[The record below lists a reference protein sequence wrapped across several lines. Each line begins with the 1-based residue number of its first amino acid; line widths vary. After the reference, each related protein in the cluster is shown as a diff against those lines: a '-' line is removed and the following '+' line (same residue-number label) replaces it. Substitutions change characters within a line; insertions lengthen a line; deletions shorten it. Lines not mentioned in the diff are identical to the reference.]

1 MSTDSKYMCLAL
13 QQAHFAIGVSR
24 PNPPVGAVVVS
35 NGIVV
40 GKGFTQAPGNAHAE
54 VMAIKD
60 AGPKA
65 LGADLWVTLE
75 PCCHYGRTPPCT
87 QAIGEAGIRRVFYSH
102 PDPNPA
108 VRSKSKEILEAAGIE
123 VFEGIL
129 SEETNRFYEAY
140 DYFVRNQRPFVEVK
154 VAQTQ
159 DGFIAGKNRERLMIT
174 GDEANHWTN
183 SLRSI
188 SDAILIG
195 GGTLEADDPLLSLR
209 GLEGNSPERIV
220 LVGKR
225 LLSSRYRMFHEGKKP
240 IIYSEVPQ
248 KEIEE
253 IAEVRLLRGNNFLS
267 HWTQII
273 DDLSNRG
280 MHRLLVEAGSQL
292 SKLIIDAQVYNRF
305 HVWISP
311 KRIGEGLPWALT
323 IEMDP
328 SEKDQHISF
337 VNHKFNGK

>member
-108 VRSKSKEILEAAGIE
+108 VRSKSKEILEAVGIE

-305 HVWISP
+305 HVWVSP

>member
-253 IAEVRLLRGNNFLS
+253 IAEVRLLRGNNFLN

-305 HVWISP
+305 HVWVSP